1 MKKRELTSILLAACL
16 LTAACTNSPRQ
27 AKTPNTDSIPVT
39 PRADSAL
46 VETFAGTS
54 LTGPDAS
61 EWHLSVMHARHSG
74 DGTFRLTIKRE
85 GTAPDTYTGR
95 RYTLRGTE
103 EDINATVWQCLVDT
117 AHYFDFLLTLP
128 APRHAARRV
137 SRPHPQ
143 TATCKNRTRIIKLNT
158 QTDYETSSK
167 HHHGEH
173 L

>member
-61 EWHLSVMHARHSG
+61 KWHLSVMHARHSG

-117 AHYFDFLLTLP
+117 ANYFNFLLRDDSTLVFLPRDSRNKETESLILKRQP
-128 APRHAARRV
+128 AKTE
-137 SRPHPQ
+137 Q
-143 TATCKNRTRIIKLNT
+143 
-158 QTDYETSSK
+158 ESSN
-167 HHHGEH
+167 
-173 L
+173 

>member
-1 MKKRELTSILLAACL
+1 MKKRELTYILLAACL
-16 LTAACTNSPRQ
+16 LTVACTRSPRH
-27 AKTPNTDSIPVT
+27 ADVTAADSIPVT

-117 AHYFDFLLTLP
+117 AHYFDFLLRDDSTLVFL
-128 APRHAARRV
+128 PRDTRQASSSNGNLQKQNKNH
-137 SRPHPQ
+137 Q
-143 TATCKNRTRIIKLNT
+143 TKY
-158 QTDYETSSK
+158 TDR
-167 HHHGEH
+167 

>member
-1 MKKRELTSILLAACL
+1 MKKRELTYILLAACL
-16 LTAACTNSPRQ
+16 LTVACTNSPRQ

-117 AHYFDFLLTLP
+117 ANYFNFLLRDDSTLVFLPRDSRNKETESLILKRQP
-128 APRHAARRV
+128 AKTE
-137 SRPHPQ
+137 Q
-143 TATCKNRTRIIKLNT
+143 
-158 QTDYETSSK
+158 ESSN
-167 HHHGEH
+167 
-173 L
+173 

>member
-1 MKKRELTSILLAACL
+1 MKKRELTYILLAACL
-16 LTAACTNSPRQ
+16 LTTACTRSSRH
-27 AKTPNTDSIPVT
+27 ADVTAADSIPVT

-95 RYTLRGTE
+95 RYTLRGTD

-117 AHYFDFLLTLP
+117 AHYFDFLLRDDSTLVFLPRDTRHEESAGLILKRQP
-128 APRHAARRV
+128 AKTE
-137 SRPHPQ
+137 Q
-143 TATCKNRTRIIKLNT
+143 
-158 QTDYETSSK
+158 ESSN
-167 HHHGEH
+167 
-173 L
+173 

>member
-1 MKKRELTSILLAACL
+1 MKKRELTYILLAACL
-16 LTAACTNSPRQ
+16 LTVACTNSPRQ

-95 RYTLRGTE
+95 RYTLRGTD

-117 AHYFDFLLTLP
+117 ANYFNFLLRDDSTLVFLPRDSRNKETESLILKRQP
-128 APRHAARRV
+128 AKTE
-137 SRPHPQ
+137 Q
-143 TATCKNRTRIIKLNT
+143 
-158 QTDYETSSK
+158 ESSN
-167 HHHGEH
+167 
-173 L
+173 

>member
-16 LTAACTNSPRQ
+16 LTTACTRSPRH
-27 AKTPNTDSIPVT
+27 ADVTAADSIPVT

-117 AHYFDFLLTLP
+117 AHYFDSCCATTARSSSCP
-128 APRHAARRV
+128 ATRGTKSQQASSSNGNLQKQNKNH
-137 SRPHPQ
+137 Q
-143 TATCKNRTRIIKLNT
+143 TKY
-158 QTDYETSSK
+158 TDR
-167 HHHGEH
+167 

>member
-1 MKKRELTSILLAACL
+1 MKKRELTYILLAACL
-16 LTAACTNSPRQ
+16 LTVACTNSPRQ

-85 GTAPDTYTGR
+85 GTAPDTYTER
-95 RYTLRGTE
+95 RYTLRGTD

-117 AHYFDFLLTLP
+117 ANYFNFLLRDDSTLVFLPRDSRNKETESLILKRQP
-128 APRHAARRV
+128 AKTE
-137 SRPHPQ
+137 Q
-143 TATCKNRTRIIKLNT
+143 
-158 QTDYETSSK
+158 ESSN
-167 HHHGEH
+167 
-173 L
+173 